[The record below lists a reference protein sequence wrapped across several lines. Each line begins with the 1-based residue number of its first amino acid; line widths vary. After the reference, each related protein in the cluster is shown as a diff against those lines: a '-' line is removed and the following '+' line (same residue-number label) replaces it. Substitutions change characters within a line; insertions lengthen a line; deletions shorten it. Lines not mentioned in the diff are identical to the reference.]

1 MKVTLLAIF
10 KTVYCTNGCD
20 SLTKPSHLQLLGRIT
35 YKGIVLFGKMYIRE
49 VFNTKRFI
57 IASIAYL
64 TTGIGFYHTFL
75 GDSIVYGSLIL
86 TVGLLGILHDI
97 FYKNLYA

>member
-1 MKVTLLAIF
+1 M
-10 KTVYCTNGCD
+10 
-20 SLTKPSHLQLLGRIT
+20 
-35 YKGIVLFGKMYIRE
+35 
-49 VFNTKRFI
+49 FNTKRFI

-64 TTGIGFYHTFL
+64 TTGIGFYHTFF

-97 FYKNLYA
+97 FYKNLYAEWVYPFTQQTGARVEDRAAIPVQLFSCWANGAV